1 MTKVGLELLRFESSR
16 TNAKIRLFFG
26 KATHHPKMFLFFA
39 AKSKSIKMNNVDYF
53 EDQELEVID
62 FAPVTSE
69 EAHYRIQEAEKGIAN
84 GEVVLH
90 AEVMRHSYELLEK
103 YGC

>member
-1 MTKVGLELLRFESSR
+1 M
-16 TNAKIRLFFG
+16 II
-26 KATHHPKMFLFFA
+26 FA
-39 AKSKSIKMNNVDYF
+39 AKSKSMKMRNVDYF

-62 FAPVTSE
+62 FAPMTSE

-90 AEVMRHSYELLEK
+90 AEVMKHSYELLEK

>member
-1 MTKVGLELLRFESSR
+1 M
-16 TNAKIRLFFG
+16 II
-26 KATHHPKMFLFFA
+26 FA

-62 FAPVTSE
+62 FAPMTSE

>member
-1 MTKVGLELLRFESSR
+1 MRE
-16 TNAKIRLFFG
+16 
-26 KATHHPKMFLFFA
+26 
-39 AKSKSIKMNNVDYF
+39 VDYI
-53 EDQELEVID
+53 EDQELEVVD
-62 FAPVTSE
+62 FAPMTSE

-84 GEVVLH
+84 GETVLH

>member
-1 MTKVGLELLRFESSR
+1 M
-16 TNAKIRLFFG
+16 
-26 KATHHPKMFLFFA
+26 KMR
-39 AKSKSIKMNNVDYF
+39 NVDYF

-62 FAPVTSE
+62 FGPMTSE

-90 AEVMRHSYELLEK
+90 AEVMKHSYELLEK
-103 YGC
+103 YGR